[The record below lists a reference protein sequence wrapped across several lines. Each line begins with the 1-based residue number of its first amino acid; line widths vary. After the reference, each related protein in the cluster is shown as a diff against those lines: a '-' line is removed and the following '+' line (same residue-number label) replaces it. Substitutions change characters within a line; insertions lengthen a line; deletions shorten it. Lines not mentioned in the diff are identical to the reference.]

1 MRFTNAFFALAIA
14 IAGVNADIV
23 GFSGFGC
30 SGDEGLNVPCDDS
43 CHQFGGRHSFR
54 VCAYIIY
61 L

>member
-54 VCAYIIY
+54 VSA
-61 L
+61 